1 MKKKIIYVLI
11 LIMLIIGTLL
21 TFDFNNKTNNTKQK
35 ETTSKISYSELFDKQ
50 WIRGEN
56 VLYFAS
62 DGEFYYHDTSG
73 SPVDDYDLCSV
84 YTIKNNIINLTCD
97 PILDIDT
104 TFKIINLSKYELVIE
119 IDDQELIFTN
129 DDIIEYEIYKV
140 GYLQQTSKE
149 IIINDIDELN
159 DYLNKD
165 KNNIY
170 DGQGNIIGS
179 SVDSILN
186 NYSKEYF
193 IDKYLI
199 IKYVPVNSGSIKIT
213 DVSLEYINDAPEI
226 SYSIEVPE
234 VSTEDMNGYYIVVS
248 IKR

>member
-1 MKKKIIYVLI
+1 MKKKFIYVLI
-11 LIMLIIGTLL
+11 LIMLITGTLL
-21 TFDFNNKTNNTKQK
+21 TFDFNNTTNKNKAK

-62 DGEFYYHDTSG
+62 DGEFFYHDTSG
-73 SPVDDYDLCSV
+73 SAVDDYDLCSV
-84 YTIKNNIINLTCD
+84 YTLEDNIVNLTCD

-119 IDDQELIFTN
+119 IDNQELIFTN
-129 DDIIEYEIYKV
+129 DDKIEYEIYKV

-165 KNNIY
+165 KSNIY
-170 DGQGNIIGS
+170 DGQGNVIGS
-179 SVDSILN
+179 SVDNIIN
-186 NYSKEYF
+186 NYSKE
-193 IDKYLI
+193 
-199 IKYVPVNSGSIKIT
+199 
-213 DVSLEYINDAPEI
+213 
-226 SYSIEVPE
+226 
-234 VSTEDMNGYYIVVS
+234 
-248 IKR
+248 